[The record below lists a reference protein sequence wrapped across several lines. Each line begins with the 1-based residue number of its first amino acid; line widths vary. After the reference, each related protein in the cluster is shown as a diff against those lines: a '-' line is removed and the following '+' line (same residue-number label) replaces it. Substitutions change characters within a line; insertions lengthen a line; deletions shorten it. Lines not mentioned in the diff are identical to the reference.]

1 MFYVLSKL
9 VLIVFV
15 KFLRILKR
23 MSYMTLLTERFMNDY
38 ECNKVSFKV
47 KNTVALPCL
56 IVGGR
61 VKFHFPKNFTTYF
74 TFLGSTFKRL

>member
-1 MFYVLSKL
+1 MFYVMSKL

-15 KFLRILKR
+15 KFLKILKR
-23 MSYMTLLTERFMNDY
+23 MSYVTLLTERFMNDY

-56 IVGGR
+56 IVGRR
-61 VKFHFPKNFTTYF
+61 VKFHFPTNFTTHF
-74 TFLGSTFKRL
+74 TFLGSTFIRF

>member
-1 MFYVLSKL
+1 MFYVLAKL

-56 IVGGR
+56 IVGRR